1 MFAMCLAV
9 PGKVLEIYNNTQPVM
24 GKVDFSGIRK
34 DVCLELVPDVKT
46 GDYVVVHVG
55 FAISIMN
62 EEEAR
67 ETLRLLEEMNNATAD
82 QDGNEGE

>member
-1 MFAMCLAV
+1 MCLAV

-67 ETLRLLEEMNNATAD
+67 ETLRLLEEMNNATDD
-82 QDGNEGE
+82 QDGNEEK